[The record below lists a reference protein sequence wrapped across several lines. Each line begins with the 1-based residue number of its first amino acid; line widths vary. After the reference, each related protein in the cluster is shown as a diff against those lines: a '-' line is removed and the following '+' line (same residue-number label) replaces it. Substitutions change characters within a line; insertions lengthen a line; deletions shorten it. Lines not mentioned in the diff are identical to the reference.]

1 MTIDGINWNVAY
13 PLVDGKIPALRDLT
27 MFVLRGMPGVDEPV
41 DCYLSVPDNNTLS
54 IHLGD
59 DLHVETVNL
68 VPGEHYSEKRTEY
81 LLIRAVTDGGDIPT
95 DSSKY
100 RIEPCNVI
108 WLMDFQLP
116 DILGEDGLRWGF
128 TAGEGWSMET
138 RGNLTRLT
146 IVPEY
151 PDRDA
156 VQKGLYMLNGVT
168 SGNVSIKGSEST
180 RISTTDSG
188 HKISVGRREV
198 VK

>member
-13 PLVDGKIPALRDLT
+13 PLVDGKISALRGLT
-27 MFVLRGMPGVDEPV
+27 IYVLREIPGADGPA
-41 DCYLSVPDNNTLS
+41 DCYLSVSDNNTLS

-59 DLHVETVNL
+59 DLHVETVEL
-68 VPGEHYSEKRTEY
+68 VPGEHYYEKRTEH
-81 LLIRAVTDGGDIPT
+81 LLILVATDGGDIPT

-100 RIEPCNVI
+100 RIEPCNVM

-116 DILGEDGLRWGF
+116 DILGEGGLRWGF

-138 RGNLTRLT
+138 RGNLTRMT

-151 PDRDA
+151 PDHDA
-156 VQKGLYMLNGVT
+156 VQKGLYMLNGIT
-168 SGNVSIKGSEST
+168 SGNVPIKGSEST

-188 HKISVGRREV
+188 HKISVGRREAAR
-198 VK
+198 